1 MKLIYN
7 LFQCLSLSKW
17 KCPLNVEYLNSLICL
32 KGSLE
37 LWKNW

>member
-1 MKLIYN
+1 MKLIDI
-7 LFQCLSLSKW
+7 LFRCLSLSKW
-17 KCPLNVEYLNSLICL
+17 KYPLNVENLNSLICL